1 MIRLL
6 LVDDQAVV
14 RQGLRTIMEGHDD
27 IDVVG
32 EAANGREAIAL
43 VQELDPDV
51 VMMDIRMPVLDGI
64 IATRRLVDAGVRAR
78 ILILT
83 TYGLDEYVYEA
94 LAGGATGFILKT
106 EAPARLVDAVRVVSV
121 GETLLGP
128 ETTRQVITRYLATSP
143 PPGRVPAVVDT
154 LTAREHEVMLDVAQ
168 GLSNQ
173 EIADHLCI
181 GAGTVKTHV
190 ARILAK
196 LGLRDRVQ
204 VVTYAFQH
212 GLTVQVDQAFS
223 KPDTRRR

>member
-83 TYGLDEYVYEA
+83 TYGL
-94 LAGGATGFILKT
+94 
-106 EAPARLVDAVRVVSV
+106 VR
-121 GETLLGP
+121 
-128 ETTRQVITRYLATSP
+128 
-143 PPGRVPAVVDT
+143 
-154 LTAREHEVMLDVAQ
+154 
-168 GLSNQ
+168 
-173 EIADHLCI
+173 
-181 GAGTVKTHV
+181 K
-190 ARILAK
+190 
-196 LGLRDRVQ
+196 
-204 VVTYAFQH
+204 
-212 GLTVQVDQAFS
+212 
-223 KPDTRRR
+223 